1 MDNKHE
7 GLLLA
12 GWIQEGVKRQ
22 GDDDIAAELR
32 RLQKVNTS
40 LLDALESILDEP
52 NQTMS
57 DGKALKEIVKIAQ
70 LAIKKGQE

>member
-1 MDNKHE
+1 MDKKHE
-7 GLLLA
+7 ALRLA

-22 GDDDIAAELR
+22 GDDDIAAELC

-40 LLDALESILDEP
+40 LLEALESILDEP

-57 DGKALKEIVKIAQ
+57 DSKALKEMVKIAR
-70 LAIKKGQE
+70 LAIAKGQE